1 MRPYGTRSA
10 FLGSAARRCAPRRR
24 CAEPRK
30 TDLVPY
36 GFTLAE
42 VAVTIVI
49 VGIGMLLVL
58 QGLNTAKLTA
68 AHTRNT
74 KLARELALTTL
85 GQIASGQFQED
96 IQDGLDGSY
105 AEEGYPEFSFEV
117 VVGDDS
123 FRETT
128 TDGPFDSWAPR
139 DDRREEDE
147 DEEKDP
153 QEETDEPFEKVKIKI
168 TFPKIDV
175 AKEQLKNELVLE
187 EWIPWKQVYGQK
199 EEAEAAADAGSA
211 PAPGA
216 AGGTGK

>member
-1 MRPYGTRSA
+1 MTRYGTRSV
-10 FLGSAARRCAPRRR
+10 LLRSKPN
-24 CAEPRK
+24 
-30 TDLVPY
+30 

-96 IQDGLDGSY
+96 IQDGLEGSY
-105 AEEGYPEFSFEV
+105 AEEGYPEFTFEV

-123 FRETT
+123 FREAS
-128 TDGPFDSWAPR
+128 TDGPFDSWSYR
-139 DDRREEDE
+139 DERARENEEADADRDKEK
-147 DEEKDP
+147 KDP

-199 EEAEAAADAGSA
+199 EDAEAPPGAANA
-211 PAPGA
+211 PAAGA
-216 AGGTGK
+216 AGGTAK

>member
-1 MRPYGTRSA
+1 M
-10 FLGSAARRCAPRRR
+10 
-24 CAEPRK
+24 
-30 TDLVPY
+30 
-36 GFTLAE
+36 
-42 VAVTIVI
+42 TIVI

-96 IQDGLDGSY
+96 IQDGLEGSY

-123 FRETT
+123 FREAT
-128 TDGPFDSWAPR
+128 TDGPFDSWSYR
-139 DDRREEDE
+139 DERARENEEDDKDKE
-147 DEEKDP
+147 KKDP

-199 EEAEAAADAGSA
+199 EEAEAESRPAGQEGSGAPTGAGAA

-216 AGGTGK
+216 SGGTGK